1 MPDNSFKPNRFAGRL
16 NSGVSQQI
24 MIIRAFIPGEEES
37 LRDVFTSSVHD
48 LAGNFYTP
56 EQINAWAP
64 VAYDRQEWASKLA
77 RLRPF
82 VAVAEG
88 RVVGY
93 ADLQESGYI
102 DHFFVSGDF
111 SGRGIGG
118 ALMSHICG
126 VAIGRGLS
134 ELSADVSL
142 SAESFFS
149 KHGFVV
155 VERQIVDIRGVQ
167 LANARMCKELLA
179 DNSFKP
185 NPLRGS
191 A

>member
-1 MPDNSFKPNRFAGRL
+1 
-16 NSGVSQQI
+16 
-24 MIIRAFIPGEEES
+24 MIIRNFIPGEEET
-37 LRDVFTSSVHD
+37 LRGVFASSVHD

-64 VAYDRQEWASKLA
+64 IAYDRQEWASKLA
-77 RLRPF
+77 RLQPF
-82 VAVAEG
+82 VAVSEG
-88 RVVGY
+88 QVAGY

-102 DHFFVSGDF
+102 DHFFVSGKF
-111 SGRGIGG
+111 PGRGIGS

-126 VAIGRGLS
+126 VAVRRGLS
-134 ELSADVSL
+134 EISADVSL
-142 SAESFFS
+142 SAESFFL

-155 VERQIVDIRGVQ
+155 VERRTAVVGGVQ

-179 DNSFKP
+179 NHSFEP
-185 NPLRGS
+185 TPLRGS